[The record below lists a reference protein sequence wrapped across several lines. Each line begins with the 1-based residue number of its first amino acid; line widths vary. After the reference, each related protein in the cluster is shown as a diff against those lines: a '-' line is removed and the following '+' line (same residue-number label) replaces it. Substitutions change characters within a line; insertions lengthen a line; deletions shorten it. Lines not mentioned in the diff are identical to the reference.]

1 MPEGTEVRSAGGVNS
16 TVAKLRTPQI
26 RDKVNPQATM
36 ILIAIGANL
45 PGPAG
50 PPRAQGEAAL
60 ARLEAAGVTIVRRSR
75 WYESAPVPASDQP
88 LYINGVAQVATRLA
102 PEPLLA
108 LLHEVEAALGRRR
121 GVLNAAR
128 TLDLDLLD
136 HDGQLR
142 PGPAAP
148 ILPHPRLHER
158 AFVLKP
164 LVEIAPDW
172 RHPTLGRTAV
182 KLLAA
187 LPPAAD
193 VQPLP

>member
-1 MPEGTEVRSAGGVNS
+1 
-16 TVAKLRTPQI
+16 
-26 RDKVNPQATM
+26 M

-45 PGPAG
+45 PGLAG

-60 ARLEAAGVTIVRRSR
+60 ARLEAAGVRIVRRSQ

-88 LYINGVAQVATRLA
+88 LYVNGVAQIATRLA

-108 LLHEVEAALGRRR
+108 ALHEVEAALGRRR

-128 TLDLDLLD
+128 TIDLDLLD
-136 HDGQLR
+136 YDGQLR
-142 PGPAAP
+142 SGPVAP
-148 ILPHPRLHER
+148 VLPHPRLHER

-164 LVEIAPDW
+164 LAEIAPDW
-172 RHPTLGRTAV
+172 RHPTLRRTAV
-182 KLLAA
+182 ELLAA

-193 VQPLP
+193 VRPLP